1 MITFLVFYGRVKAGG
16 LIMRMAYFFISLGFA
31 ALLVGG
37 MTTRPQGSLAA
48 EGSQNAKATF
58 AGGCFWCMEE
68 VYEKVEGVVS
78 VISGYTGGHL
88 ANPTYEQVSAGG
100 TGHAES
106 VEVIYDPHKVTYQ
119 HLLEVF
125 WRNIDPTTPN
135 AQFCDH
141 GSQYRSAIFYHDET
155 QKRFIDESKQA
166 VESSK
171 TFPQPI
177 VTEIIPASIFYA
189 AEDYHQDFYQKNPV
203 RYKFYK
209 WNCGRSQRLEQLW
222 GKP

>member
-1 MITFLVFYGRVKAGG
+1 MRIT
-16 LIMRMAYFFISLGFA
+16 YFVSSLGFA
-31 ALLVGG
+31 ALLIGG
-37 MTTRPQGSLAA
+37 MTAMPQGSFAT

-68 VYEKVEGVVS
+68 AYEKVDGVVS
-78 VISGYTGGHL
+78 VISGYTGGQL

-106 VEVIYDPHKVTYQ
+106 VEVTYDPKKVTYQ
-119 HLLEVF
+119 NLLEVF
-125 WRNIDPTTPN
+125 WRNVDPTTPN

-141 GSQYRSAIFYHDET
+141 GSQYRTAIFYHDQM
-155 QKRFIDESKQA
+155 QKRLIDESKQA

-171 TFPQPI
+171 SFPQPI
-177 VTEIIPASIFYA
+177 VTEIVPTSIFYP
-189 AEDYHQDFYQKNPV
+189 AEDYHQDFYKKNPV

-222 GKP
+222 GKS